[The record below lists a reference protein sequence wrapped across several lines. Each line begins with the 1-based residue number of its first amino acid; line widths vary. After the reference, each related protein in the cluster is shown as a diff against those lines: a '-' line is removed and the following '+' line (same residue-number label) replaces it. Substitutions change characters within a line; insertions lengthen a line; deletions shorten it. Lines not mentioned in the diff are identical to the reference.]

1 MAEDGIICSVVDMIQ
16 LYPYQHQFIAD
27 IHTALWTNKHV
38 LAVAACG
45 FGKSYCFSEIARKA
59 AIKNKTVLIIS
70 HRLILLRQNNGALA
84 DMGLSMVTIND
95 HKKEK
100 MDLSAKLY
108 CSTAQTLQ
116 SRMKMDW
123 FVDFVRS
130 IPLILIDEC
139 HVQHTNFL
147 WESGIL
153 NDKYV
158 IGFTGSPKRAGN
170 QRQLGLDWDIIVPSM
185 PVQSLID
192 LGKLVPCRYF
202 EVPTDISGLKVDPM
216 TGDFQGKSQYQKF
229 DSPELYGGMI
239 RAYRQYG
246 EQRKFVCFC
255 ANIAHCIKT
264 CLEFR
269 SAGIPT
275 MFVVS
280 GLNKP
285 TKPETEGAEME
296 RYKDHLESWT
306 LLNEN
311 RSLLLAQTEVNKA
324 FDSGRIQ
331 GVICIEVLSIGWD
344 YKPLSCLILNRAT
357 QSITLLIQMGGRVQ
371 RPFPGKTDSVVIDMG
386 TNIARLGEFENENE
400 WCLWHEQNDSVGI
413 PAMKICGNEKCGKM
427 ILVSYAICPFCGHR
441 FATKEE
447 LREVELVERLK
458 TEPEKWREMSAQGLA
473 AFAELKG
480 WKKSWVY
487 RQLSLRGETEFRHG
501 MKELGYDY
509 KFIYGTWKRMG
520 A

>member
-1 MAEDGIICSVVDMIQ
+1 MIQ
-16 LYPYQHQFIAD
+16 LYTHQETFISD
-27 IHTALWTNKHV
+27 IKQALLRHLHV
-38 LAVAACG
+38 LAVAVCG

-84 DMGLSMVTIND
+84 DMGLEMVTIND

-116 SRMKMDW
+116 SRMKDEAFCEW
-123 FVDFVRS
+123 LRGFDLV
-130 IPLILIDEC
+130 ILDEA
-139 HVQHTNFL
+139 HTQHTNFL
-147 WESGIL
+147 WESGL
-153 NDKYV
+153 LERKYV

-170 QRQLGLDWDIIVPSM
+170 MRQLGLDWDIIVPSM

-192 LGKLVPCRYF
+192 LGKLVTCRYF
-202 EVPTDISGLKVDPM
+202 EVPTDISGLKVDQM

-269 SAGIPT
+269 AAGIPT

-296 RYKDHLESWT
+296 RYKDHLESYT
-306 LLNEN
+306 LLTEN
-311 RSLLLAQTEVNKA
+311 RHLLLQQTEVNKA

-371 RPFPGKTDSVVIDMG
+371 RPFPGKVDSVVIDMG
-386 TNIARLGEFENENE
+386 TNIARLGEFEKENE

-413 PAMKICGNEKCGKM
+413 PAQKICGNEKCGKM

-458 TEPEKWREMSAQGLA
+458 TEPTKLKEMSPQGLCD
-473 AFAELKG
+473 FAELRG
-480 WKKSWVY
+480 YKKNWVFN
-487 RQLSLRGETEFRHG
+487 QLFIRSEKEFKDG
-501 MKELGYDY
+501 MRELGYNY
-509 KFIYGTWKRMG
+509 KFIYGFMKRKG
-520 A
+520 R